1 MDIDLIE
8 KKIREL
14 QILLGPGGLAA
25 HAALTGSSAHGAV
38 SAPTASQIITRDA
51 AGRAQIVAP
60 SVAADIVNKGTLDTH
75 AALTG
80 SSAHGAVSAPT
91 ANQIITRDA
100 AGRAQVV
107 APSAAADIAR
117 KDTVDAVQTNLTT
130 HAALTNPHSATAA
143 PTADRLVLRDA
154 AGRAQIV
161 APSVA
166 ADIVNKGTLD
176 THAAL
181 TGSSAHGAVSAPTAS
196 QLMTRDAAG
205 RAQVVAPS
213 VAADIARKDT
223 VDAVQ
228 TNLTNHAALT
238 NPHSATAAATAD
250 RLVLRDGAG
259 RAQVVAPS
267 VAADIATKGYADGLL
282 ANPYPVG
289 SYYTQYPDASS
300 NDDATEFPTSQRPA
314 TLFGGTWAEQWPTE
328 SVYFRTRGTLSD
340 TNRTNGKQ
348 EDQYQGHW
356 HQIFGLGGSGTTVYG
371 YSGTISKERSTKDPA
386 VFPNAIAADPVT
398 DGTYGTPRTGA
409 ETRAV
414 NRRIKVWK
422 RTA

>member
-25 HAALTGSSAHGAV
+25 HAVLTGSSAHGAV
-38 SAPTASQIITRDA
+38 SAPT
-51 AGRAQIVAP
+51 P
-60 SVAADIVNKGTLDTH
+60 
-75 AALTG
+75 
-80 SSAHGAVSAPT
+80 
-91 ANQIITRDA
+91 NQIMTRDA

-107 APSAAADIAR
+107 APSVAADIAR
-117 KDTVDAVQTNLTT
+117 KDTVDAVQTNLTN
-130 HAALTNPHSATAA
+130 HAALTNPHSATAS

-154 AGRAQIV
+154 AGRAQVV

-213 VAADIARKDT
+213 VAADIA
-223 VDAVQ
+223 
-228 TNLTNHAALT
+228 
-238 NPHSATAAATAD
+238 
-250 RLVLRDGAG
+250 
-259 RAQVVAPS
+259 
-267 VAADIATKGYADGLL
+267 TKGYADGLL

-289 SYYTQYPDASS
+289 SYYTQYPNAASD
-300 NDDATEFPTSQRPA
+300 DDATEFPTSQRPA

-328 SVYFRTRGTLSD
+328 SIYFRTRGTLSD
-340 TNRTNGKQ
+340 TGRASGKQ
-348 EDQYQGHW
+348 EDQIQGHR
-356 HQIFGLGGSGTTVYG
+356 HSPLSPTTRFVVYSGSGPYI
-371 YSGTISKERSTKDPA
+371 YSYESGSYQAASSNAAIGDP
-386 VFPNAIAADPVT
+386 IT
-398 DGTYGTPRTGA
+398 DGTNGTPRTGA
-409 ETRAV
+409 ETRVV

>member
-25 HAALTGSSAHGAV
+25 
-38 SAPTASQIITRDA
+38 
-51 AGRAQIVAP
+51 
-60 SVAADIVNKGTLDTH
+60 H

-166 ADIVNKGTLD
+166 ADILNKGTLD

-213 VAADIARKDT
+213 VAADIA
-223 VDAVQ
+223 
-228 TNLTNHAALT
+228 
-238 NPHSATAAATAD
+238 
-250 RLVLRDGAG
+250 
-259 RAQVVAPS
+259 
-267 VAADIATKGYADGLL
+267 TKGYVDGIGEVP
-282 ANPYPVG
+282 AGVIAMWG
-289 SYYTQYPDASS
+289 TAS
-300 NDDATEFPTSQRPA
+300 PPA
-314 TLFGGTWAEQWPTE
+314 GWLICDGTAISETTYAALFAVIGHGFGGDPGGGNFYLPNFKGISPTG
-328 SVYFRTRGTLSD
+328 VGTQTINTRDKAGPTLGQV
-340 TNRTNGKQ
+340 R
-348 EDQYQGHW
+348 EDQFQGHW
-356 HQIFGLGGSGTTVYG
+356 HTERFGGQADTSDKFRAGYISATNLTRVTPTGTKLDSITAPINDGSHGDP
-371 YSGTISKERSTKDPA
+371 RSDYAYTHGPEIGIH
-386 VFPNAIAADPVT
+386 FI
-398 DGTYGTPRTGA
+398 
-409 ETRAV
+409 
-414 NRRIKVWK
+414 IK
-422 RTA
+422 T